1 VNIPED
7 AKNMQKEQR
16 IILKKSEPMTAT
28 EKQRVSRK
36 HKIPSHAEKTA
47 QTRARLLESAE
58 KIFARDGFEAAKLEE
73 IASDAGYTRGAF
85 YANFDSKEDL
95 FIALLAEEVDK
106 RMALARQ
113 RTAQRAM
120 LSLSKEQLLP
130 IVRHNY
136 IHSLKN
142 RTWNILFL
150 EYKLFVLRHPELR
163 PKVTE
168 MQARAY
174 STVASALEAIFA
186 GIEMKPP
193 VPALAA
199 GTALASLANTLG
211 LDLAVGKAITEEEAD
226 KVLGLL
232 FDALL
237 T

>member
-1 VNIPED
+1 
-7 AKNMQKEQR
+7 
-16 IILKKSEPMTAT
+16 MTPT

-36 HKIPSHAEKTA
+36 PKAVSQAEKTA

-58 KIFARDGFEAAKLEE
+58 KIFARDGFEAAKLEQ
-73 IASDAGYTRGAF
+73 IAADAGYTRGAF

-95 FIALLAEEVDK
+95 FIALIGEEVER

-130 IVRHNY
+130 IVRQNY
-136 IHSLKN
+136 IRSLKN

-150 EYKLFVLRHPELR
+150 EFKLFVLRHPELKD
-163 PKVTE
+163 KVTE
-168 MQARAY
+168 MQTKAY
-174 STVASALEAIFA
+174 ATIAGALEAVFT
-186 GIEMKPP
+186 GVEMKPP

-199 GTALASLANTLG
+199 GTALAALANTLG

-232 FDALL
+232 FDAL
-237 T
+237 TT

>member
-1 VNIPED
+1 
-7 AKNMQKEQR
+7 M
-16 IILKKSEPMTAT
+16 T
-28 EKQRVSRK
+28 EKRTTAKSVRASR
-36 HKIPSHAEKTA
+36 HQERTEL
-47 QTRARLLESAE
+47 TRARLIQSAE

-142 RTWNILFL
+142 RTWNIL
-150 EYKLFVLRHPELR
+150 
-163 PKVTE
+163 
-168 MQARAY
+168 
-174 STVASALEAIFA
+174 
-186 GIEMKPP
+186 
-193 VPALAA
+193 
-199 GTALASLANTLG
+199 
-211 LDLAVGKAITEEEAD
+211 
-226 KVLGLL
+226 
-232 FDALL
+232 
-237 T
+237 

>member
-1 VNIPED
+1 
-7 AKNMQKEQR
+7 
-16 IILKKSEPMTAT
+16 MTPT
-28 EKQRVSRK
+28 EKQRLSRNPRAVSQ
-36 HKIPSHAEKTA
+36 AEKTA
-47 QTRARLLESAE
+47 HTRARLLQSAE

-73 IASDAGYTRGAF
+73 IATDAGYTRGAF
-85 YANFDSKEDL
+85 YANFASKEDL
-95 FIALLAEEVDK
+95 FIALVGEEVER

-130 IVRHNY
+130 ILRQNY
-136 IHSLKN
+136 IQSLKN

-150 EYKLFVLRHPELR
+150 EFKLFVLRHPELKD
-163 PKVTE
+163 KVAE
-168 MQARAY
+168 MQTKAY
-174 STVASALEAIFA
+174 ATIASALEAIFT
-186 GIEMKPP
+186 GVEMKPP

-199 GTALASLANTLG
+199 GTALAALANTIG

-232 FDALL
+232 FDALAGNHH